1 MQEPHDKGRDRPKT
15 LRLASFAATSLGG
28 LLVGLGSLLDWAT
41 VAPHIPG
48 ATGTALNSDIPGIDL
63 AEGKITLV
71 LGFTLLVVGVVMRGI
86 SSGATARIL
95 GWVIVAASIVATG
108 IAVLNIVR
116 KDSAFDSGAQQLAHR
131 IADTTGLPYNDI
143 FAKIERYLVVD
154 LKLGIYLVII
164 GGIIGLI
171 GGLFGVAWVS
181 GRDREPAPPVT
192 DAPVPPDRSSPLP
205 PPEPGSPPAPEPG
218 SPPAPGPDPSLI
230 PPD

>member
-1 MQEPHDKGRDRPKT
+1 MRNEHAEGRERPPT

-48 ATGTALNSDIPGIDL
+48 ATGTALNSDIPGVDL

-71 LGFTLLVVGVVMRGI
+71 LGFALLVIGVVMRGI

-108 IAVLNIVR
+108 IGVLDIVR
-116 KDSAFDSGAQQLAHR
+116 KDSAFDAGAQDTAHR
-131 IADTTGLPYNDI
+131 IANTTGLPYTDI
-143 FAKIERYLVVD
+143 LARIERYLVVD
-154 LKLGIYLVII
+154 LKLGIYLVIV
-164 GGIIGLI
+164 GGIIGLV
-171 GGLFGVAWVS
+171 GGLLGIAWVS
-181 GRDREPAPPVT
+181 GRDRAPAPPVT
-192 DAPVPPDRSSPLP
+192 DAPVPPDQSSPLP
-205 PPEPGSPPAPEPG
+205 PPEPGSPTPPDPG
-218 SPPAPGPDPSLI
+218 SSQI

>member
-1 MQEPHDKGRDRPKT
+1 MYEDPGSSKNRPPT

-48 ATGTALNSDIPGIDL
+48 ATGTALNSDIPGVDL

-71 LGFTLLVVGVVMRGI
+71 LGFALLVIGVVMRGI

-108 IAVLNIVR
+108 IAVLDIVR
-116 KDSAFDSGAQQLAHR
+116 KDSAFDAGAQDTARR
-131 IADTTGLPYNDI
+131 IANTTGLPYTDI
-143 FAKIERYLVVD
+143 LARIERYLVVD
-154 LKLGIYLVII
+154 LKVGIYLVIL
-164 GGIIGLI
+164 GGIFGLI
-171 GGLFGVAWVS
+171 GGLLGIAWVS
-181 GRDREPAPPVT
+181 GRDSEPAPPVT
-192 DAPVPPDRSSPLP
+192 DAPVPPDQSKPLS
-205 PPEPGSPPAPEPG
+205 PPEAGTTP
-218 SPPAPGPDPSLI
+218 PDPGASQI